1 MCCFFGLASFIQHNY
16 LDIHLCCCMYS
27 SEWYISLFG
36 YTTICLSMLSNSSVM
51 DIWVVSSLELLQMKL
66 LLWTFMYSLCVDIG
80 FHFLDI
86 NLFNFSRSDKCQ
98 VISHC
103 SLICIFSRT
112 NDVEHLFMCLFAI
125 HISSLVKCP
134 AKSFGHIF
142 IVSVVFL
149 F

>member
-1 MCCFFGLASFIQHNY
+1 
-16 LDIHLCCCMYS
+16 
-27 SEWYISLFG
+27 
-36 YTTICLSMLSNSSVM
+36 
-51 DIWVVSSLELLQMKL
+51 
-66 LLWTFMYSLCVDIG
+66 MYSLCVDIG

-86 NLFNFSRSDKCQ
+86 NLFNFSHSDKCQ

-134 AKSFGHIF
+134 AKSFGLIF
-142 IVSVVFL
+142 IGSVVFL
-149 F
+149 FWGIESFYIL